1 MKRFPIGLLA
11 GFLALPPSALA
22 PSALAEGL
30 QPHKA
35 VYTLALSRLKAGA
48 LAGASGTATYQL
60 RDLCTAWSVSQKLE
74 IEIIS
79 GDGSTST
86 VGFQSATLEDKNAH
100 HFVFRTVQ
108 SQDGQVTSE
117 TAGEATRQRHGQI
130 LVRYTRPEARSVTL
144 PAQTVFPIQQTMALL
159 AAARKKSLHL
169 ALDLFDGSSDTGSIP
184 TYATL
189 GSFTPHRASLSSPLL
204 SGREAVPVSIA
215 SFGAGS
221 GALLPDSAYSDVLW
235 SNGVEDHLLIDFGD
249 YVLSGVLTSF
259 DTLPSQRCD

>member
-1 MKRFPIGLLA
+1 MKWFLFGVPAGLLA
-11 GFLALPPSALA
+11 LA
-22 PSALAEGL
+22 PFALAEGL

-60 RDLCTAWSVSQKLE
+60 RDLCTAWSVSQKLD
-74 IEIIS
+74 IEIVS
-79 GDGSTST
+79 GDGSSST
-86 VGFQSATLEDKNAH
+86 VGFQSATLEDKNTH
-100 HFVFRTVQ
+100 HFVFRTIQ
-108 SQDGQVTSE
+108 TQDGQVTSE
-117 TAGEATRQRHGQI
+117 TAGDATRQRHGQI
-130 LVRYTRPEARSVTL
+130 LVRYTKPEGRNVTL

-159 AAARKKSLHL
+159 AAARKKNLHL

-189 GSFTPHRASLSSPLL
+189 GSFAPHKASLSSPLL
-204 SGREAVPVSIA
+204 SGQEAVPVSIA

-235 SNGVEDHLLIDFGD
+235 TNGVEDHLLIDFGD
-249 YVLSGVLTSF
+249 YVLSGKLDSLTP
-259 DTLPSQRCD
+259 LPAECR